1 MNTNDIIGIIQ
12 ETSLYLKIDPDHTL
26 LQKVRLN
33 MRNYR
38 IEEIAEFKRDLLEA
52 GRNNHLLIL
61 EHQIRAKKI
70 SSFIAESKDPLV
82 LFHLDG
88 DDIGTEVIVRDRSKT
103 KSLLSGQ
110 QIPLPE
116 SRSWVTSDDGFV
128 TILVVMP
135 FKEIVS
141 ENQTDALKPLSPS
154 KRLLMLL
161 ATERKDIG
169 YIILYALIIGLLSLA
184 LPLGLQTIIE
194 FISGGVFFS
203 SVYVLISL
211 VILGVLATGVLQ
223 VVQISIMEQVQRR
236 MFVKSALEFAYR
248 IPRIRMEALANSYAP
263 ELVNRFFDV
272 ITIQK
277 GLPKLLLD
285 LSSGVIQVLFGLLL
299 LSLYHPFFVIF
310 SLLLVGILALMF
322 RLTGPRGLQ
331 SSIAESKYKY
341 KVVQWLEEIARAI
354 KSFKLAGNTDL
365 PIRKTDQVAGN
376 YIKYR
381 KKHFGVLMVQFS
393 FFVFFKVAIT
403 GGLLIAGTILVVDR
417 QITLGQFVAAEVI
430 IIMVLNAVEKII
442 LYMDVVYDLL
452 TAVDKVSHVT
462 DLPIEKSGGF
472 DFPQHFTGKGY
483 SISLNDLCYKYPE
496 SGIKV
501 LKNIDLEIGAAER
514 ICISGP
520 GASGKSTLTNIIG
533 GLYTTYTG
541 GVTINKFSLRDLD
554 LVHLRDKVAKNIS
567 PDDIFDGTIY
577 DNITTGKSSVR
588 VDEVLGVLEQTGL
601 SQLINKLPEGLNT
614 PIISGGKGLSSSA
627 LHRLI
632 LARCLVKK
640 PELIILNDFFS
651 GLRKADKLDLL
662 RCVINP
668 DDSWTLVTVSND
680 PLVMAACDRVIVLDH
695 GEIVADGSYQAL
707 LKEGI
712 ISKYFE

>member
-632 LARCLVKK
+632 LTRCLVKK